1 MAEPKKSRS
10 AIRIKSSEKERRK
23 SASKR
28 DSATSRN
35 KPQSEEEAE
44 KESLAWKVLTE
55 EQTQSMKELTVHEL
69 EVKLAEVLLI
79 ENYHISLPEACILDY
94 YVAGFWYPLSFCIE
108 SEKNFSPRFAKEQNF
123 TLQQISAF
131 FTLLKVM
138 LDNIKEKQF
147 SLVNNIQKFRLLLAG
162 IGVENCSQNGGLEC
176 FDVNQAKLITDYFID
191 SFFQH
196 YKLYQFLFTQ
206 EPQEEVVLSELTLE
220 VPPLATVPFPPPLD
234 EGMTEEMWREHLMTP
249 PQAPEVDKQEE
260 GEVNIHETEA
270 HSGELTNPDSETID
284 DLLASIKPEQLKS
297 LVNKAADEFL
307 GNFKVEVE
315 TRLRERETFLLSKMG
330 KLQSR

>member
-1 MAEPKKSRS
+1 MMDGSKSPNMATVVSAKKM
-10 AIRIKSSEKERRK
+10 AKGKMQRK
-23 SASKR
+23 AGVKVR
-28 DSATSRN
+28 DREDEL
-35 KPQSEEEAE
+35 KKEEEAE

-94 YVAGFWYPLSFCIE
+94 YVAGFW
-108 SEKNFSPRFAKEQNF
+108 FAKEQNF

-176 FDVNQAKLITDYFID
+176 FDVNQAKLITDYFIE

-206 EPQEEVVLSELTLE
+206 EPQEEVVLSELTVE

-260 GEVNIHETEA
+260 GEMNIHETEA

-284 DLLASIKPEQLKS
+284 DLLASIEPQQLKS
-297 LVNKAADEFL
+297 LVNKAADEVL
-307 GNFKVEVE
+307 GNFKAEVE
-315 TRLRERETFLLSKMG
+315 TRLRERETFLLGKMG

>member
-44 KESLAWKVLTE
+44 KVSLAWKVLTE

-94 YVAGFWYPLSFCIE
+94 YVAGFW
-108 SEKNFSPRFAKEQNF
+108 FAKEQNF

-176 FDVNQAKLITDYFID
+176 FDVNQAKVITDYFID

-206 EPQEEVVLSELTLE
+206 EPQEEVVLSELTVE

>member
-1 MAEPKKSRS
+1 MEHQKIKKKSRRNS
-10 AIRIKSSEKERRK
+10 TRIQKMQVPSSPAVVVIK
-23 SASKR
+23 
-28 DSATSRN
+28 T
-35 KPQSEEEAE
+35 EEEAE

-94 YVAGFWYPLSFCIE
+94 YVAGFW
-108 SEKNFSPRFAKEQNF
+108 FAKEQNF

-206 EPQEEVVLSELTLE
+206 EPQEEVVLSELTVE
-220 VPPLATVPFPPPLD
+220 VPPLATLPFPPPLD

-260 GEVNIHETEA
+260 GEMNIHETEA

-284 DLLASIKPEQLKS
+284 DLLASIEPQQLKS
-297 LVNKAADEFL
+297 LVNKAADEVL
-307 GNFKVEVE
+307 GNFKAEVE
-315 TRLRERETFLLSKMG
+315 TRLRERETFLLGKMG

>member
-1 MAEPKKSRS
+1 MATVVSAKKM
-10 AIRIKSSEKERRK
+10 AKGKMQRK
-23 SASKR
+23 TGVKVR
-28 DSATSRN
+28 DREDEL
-35 KPQSEEEAE
+35 KKEEEAE

-94 YVAGFWYPLSFCIE
+94 YVAGFW
-108 SEKNFSPRFAKEQNF
+108 FAKEQNF

-206 EPQEEVVLSELTLE
+206 EPQEEVVLSELTVE

-234 EGMTEEMWREHLMTP
+234 EGMTEEMWREHLMTS
-249 PQAPEVDKQEE
+249 PQAPEVDEQEE
-260 GEVNIHETEA
+260 GEMNIHETEA

-284 DLLASIKPEQLKS
+284 DLLASIEPQQLKS
-297 LVNKAADEFL
+297 LVNKAADEVL
-307 GNFKVEVE
+307 GNFKAEVE
-315 TRLRERETFLLSKMG
+315 TRLRERETFLLGKMG

>member
-44 KESLAWKVLTE
+44 KVSLAWKVLTE

-69 EVKLAEVLLI
+69 EVKLAEMLLI

-94 YVAGFWYPLSFCIE
+94 YVAGFW
-108 SEKNFSPRFAKEQNF
+108 FAKEQNF

-176 FDVNQAKLITDYFID
+176 FDVNQAKVITDYFID

-206 EPQEEVVLSELTLE
+206 EPQEEVVLSELTVE